1 MRECPGIGK
10 TFSKE
15 VISGVVRVTLD
26 VQDVEIRYRGLPV
39 VQDVSVRVPH
49 EGTVTILGANGAG
62 KSSLLRGIM
71 GAQKIWKGKVILEG
85 REIQGL
91 PTEQIVRLGIVYVPE
106 ERMLFGPL
114 SVEDNLRLGAYL
126 IEDEA
131 LVEENLEK
139 VYALFPKLGERRN
152 QAASTLSGGEQQML
166 AIGRGLM
173 SNPKILMLDEPSLGL
188 APLLVTELFDTIRR
202 LRASGITILLVE
214 QNVREALE
222 IADYGYVLQA
232 GRLVLEGT
240 KEELIQSDTVRKA
253 YLGL

>member
-1 MRECPGIGK
+1 MEQWALEVRE
-10 TFSKE
+10 
-15 VISGVVRVTLD
+15 
-26 VQDVEIRYRGLPV
+26 VEIRYRGLPV
-39 VQDVSVRVPH
+39 VQDVSIQVKKG
-49 EGTVTILGANGAG
+49 GTVTILGANGAG

-71 GAQKIWKGKVILEG
+71 GAQRIWKGKVMLEG

-91 PTEQIVRLGIVYVPE
+91 STEQIVKLGIVYVPE

-114 SVEDNLRLGAYL
+114 SVEDNLKLGAYL
-126 IEDEA
+126 LEDEK
-131 LVEENLEK
+131 LVKENLEK
-139 VYALFPKLGERRN
+139 VYGLFPKLRERKD

-173 SNPKILMLDEPSLGL
+173 SNPKVLMLDEPSLGL
-188 APLLVTELFDTIRR
+188 APLLVTELFDTVRR
-202 LRASGITILLVE
+202 LKTSGMTIILVE
-214 QNVREALE
+214 QNVKEALE

-240 KEELIQSDTVRKA
+240 KEELVSSDMVKKA

>member
-1 MRECPGIGK
+1 MEQWALEVRE
-10 TFSKE
+10 
-15 VISGVVRVTLD
+15 
-26 VQDVEIRYRGLPV
+26 VEIRYRGLPV
-39 VQDVSVRVPH
+39 VQDVSIQVKKG
-49 EGTVTILGANGAG
+49 GTVTILGANGAG

-71 GAQKIWKGKVILEG
+71 GAQRIWKGKVMLEG

-91 PTEQIVRLGIVYVPE
+91 STEQIVKLGIVYVPE

-114 SVEDNLRLGAYL
+114 SVEDNLKLGAYL
-126 IEDEA
+126 LEDEK
-131 LVEENLEK
+131 LVKENLEK
-139 VYALFPKLGERRN
+139 VYGLFPKLRERKD

-173 SNPKILMLDEPSLGL
+173 SNPKVLMLDEPSLGL
-188 APLLVTELFDTIRR
+188 APLLVTELFDTVRR
-202 LRASGITILLVE
+202 LKTSGMTILLVE
-214 QNVREALE
+214 QNVKEALE

-240 KEELIQSDTVRKA
+240 KEELVSSDMVKKA

>member
-1 MRECPGIGK
+1 MEQWALEVRE
-10 TFSKE
+10 
-15 VISGVVRVTLD
+15 
-26 VQDVEIRYRGLPV
+26 VEIRYRGLPV
-39 VQDVSVRVPH
+39 VQDVSIQVKKG
-49 EGTVTILGANGAG
+49 GTVTILGANGAG

-71 GAQKIWKGKVILEG
+71 GAQRIWKGKVMLDG

-91 PTEQIVRLGIVYVPE
+91 STEQIVKLGIVYVPE

-114 SVEDNLRLGAYL
+114 SVEDNLKLGAYL
-126 IEDEA
+126 LEDEK
-131 LVEENLEK
+131 LVKENLEK
-139 VYALFPKLGERRN
+139 VYGLFPKLRERKD

-173 SNPKILMLDEPSLGL
+173 SNPKVLMLDEPSLGL
-188 APLLVTELFDTIRR
+188 APLLVTELFDTVRR
-202 LRASGITILLVE
+202 LKTSGMTILLVE
-214 QNVREALE
+214 QNVKEALE

-240 KEELIQSDTVRKA
+240 KEELVSSDMVKKA

>member
-1 MRECPGIGK
+1 MEQWALEVRE
-10 TFSKE
+10 
-15 VISGVVRVTLD
+15 
-26 VQDVEIRYRGLPV
+26 VEIRYRGLPV
-39 VQDVSVRVPH
+39 VQDVSIQVKKG
-49 EGTVTILGANGAG
+49 GTVTILGANGAG

-71 GAQKIWKGKVILEG
+71 GAQRIWKGKVMLEG

-91 PTEQIVRLGIVYVPE
+91 STEQIVKLGIVYVPE

-114 SVEDNLRLGAYL
+114 SVEDNLKLGAYL
-126 IEDEA
+126 LEDEK
-131 LVEENLEK
+131 LVKENLEK
-139 VYALFPKLGERRN
+139 VYGLFPKLRERKD

-173 SNPKILMLDEPSLGL
+173 SNPKVLMLDEPSLGL
-188 APLLVTELFDTIRR
+188 APLLVTELFDTVRR
-202 LRASGITILLVE
+202 LKTSGMTILLVE
-214 QNVREALE
+214 QNVKEALE

-240 KEELIQSDTVRKA
+240 KEELLSSDMVKKA